1 MNRALL
7 ALLLALLIAAVLV
20 AGCTPPSSAPASPS
34 GTQEPT
40 ELPASTT
47 PKPVPT
53 VSWEAAT
60 VPAAGRG
67 SASLEVTPGGDGLI
81 AIGFDGQFGSMV
93 WTSTGGHEWRDLPQP
108 GFESA
113 GLVSVVAFDG
123 GLVAVG
129 RGDTL
134 DVDSELA
141 AAWISQDG
149 TSWRRVEGGPEM
161 RGQMIDVVATDTGLF
176 AVGGVPGED
185 AAGIWRSTD
194 GEIWERTGGDFDG
207 AFMWAIA
214 EGGPGLVVSGWRRN
228 PEPDLAVWTSAD
240 GVDWTLAPDPEGFAG
255 FEGVDVIEYD
265 GTLVMVGGSVFGG
278 EARFWTSG
286 DGLAWRVADVSE
298 SLVDATVRK
307 LVATPL
313 GLVALGGRQMDGAA
327 WISPDGLSW
336 APFGESVPEAH
347 FTSAYVSDDTLIV
360 AGATQ
365 EGTIET
371 GIVTQ
376 ALIWTADLR
385 D

>member
-1 MNRALL
+1 MKRALL
-7 ALLLALLIAAVLV
+7 VLLIADVLI
-20 AGCTPPSSAPASPS
+20 AGCTSQSPAPASPS
-34 GTQEPT
+34 ASPGSTPP
-40 ELPASTT
+40 PASTT
-47 PKPVPT
+47 PDPDPT
-53 VSWEAAT
+53 VSWETAS
-60 VPAAGRG
+60 VPASGRG
-67 SASLEVTPGGDGLI
+67 SASLEVAPGGDGLV
-81 AIGFDGQFGSMV
+81 AIGFDGQFGSTV
-93 WTSTGGHEWRDLPQP
+93 WTSTDGREWRDVPQP
-108 GFESA
+108 GFEAA
-113 GLVSVVAFDG
+113 GLVSVIPFDG

-129 RGDTL
+129 RGDTF
-134 DVDSELA
+134 DVDSEVA

-161 RGQMIDVVATDTGLF
+161 RGQMIDVVATDAGLF

-194 GEIWERTGGDFDG
+194 GEIWERTGGDFDS

-214 EGGPGLVVSGWRRN
+214 VGGPGLVVAGWRRN

-240 GVDWTLAPDPEGFAG
+240 GVDWTIAPDPEGFAG

-286 DGLAWRVADVSE
+286 DGLAWRVADVNE

-307 LVATPL
+307 LVATPV
-313 GLVALGGRQMDGAA
+313 GLVAVGGRQMDGGA

-336 APFGESVPEAH
+336 VPFGESVPEAH

-360 AGATQ
+360 TGGTQ
-365 EGTIET
+365 QGTIET
-371 GIVTQ
+371 GIVNQ
-376 ALIWTADLR
+376 ARIWTAALGD
-385 D
+385 